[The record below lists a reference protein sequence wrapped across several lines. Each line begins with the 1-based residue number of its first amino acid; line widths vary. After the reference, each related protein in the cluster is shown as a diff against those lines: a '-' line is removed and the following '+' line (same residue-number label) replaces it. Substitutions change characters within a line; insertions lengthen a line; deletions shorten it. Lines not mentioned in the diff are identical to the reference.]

1 MAAQRG
7 QTQAEAGIRKR
18 ISEPVYPADPLSD
31 DALQMC
37 TPAAK
42 GGWCWCLFHMWRDRK
57 SSVRGS
63 FADLGRMWGCGEAE
77 AETIVDELRR
87 LKVCRVMRRNGN
99 VMLTCRRLARREKDN
114 KENAERV
121 RRHRAKRPCNGD
133 VMACNGDVMPMY
145 SAPSSL
151 TTVVKEV
158 VLDPPNP
165 PKPPSPP
172 SRRRGGS
179 ERNQKWKTAIAETV
193 IMLAPV
199 EWRQELAKEE
209 RIKVLIRYE
218 PLIVAATILDL
229 RNGRRKP
236 KSAEDA
242 IKLLQWR
249 LREHK
254 PPSQASYDAAKVKLE
269 GWL

>member
-1 MAAQRG
+1 
-7 QTQAEAGIRKR
+7 
-18 ISEPVYPADPLSD
+18 
-31 DALQMC
+31 
-37 TPAAK
+37 
-42 GGWCWCLFHMWRDRK
+42 
-57 SSVRGS
+57 
-63 FADLGRMWGCGEAE
+63 
-77 AETIVDELRR
+77 
-87 LKVCRVMRRNGN
+87 
-99 VMLTCRRLARREKDN
+99 
-114 KENAERV
+114 
-121 RRHRAKRPCNGD
+121 
-133 VMACNGDVMPMY
+133 
-145 SAPSSL
+145 
-151 TTVVKEV
+151 
-158 VLDPPNP
+158 
-165 PKPPSPP
+165 
-172 SRRRGGS
+172 
-179 ERNQKWKTAIAETV
+179 
-193 IMLAPV
+193 MLAPV

>member
-63 FADLGRMWGCGEAE
+63 FADLGRMWGCDGAE
-77 AETIVDELRR
+77 AETIVEELRR
-87 LKVCRVMRRNGN
+87 LKVCSVMRRNGN

-133 VMACNGDVMPMY
+133 VMACNGDVTAMY

-151 TTVVKEV
+151 TKVVKEEV
-158 VLDPPNP
+158 VLNISTP
-165 PKPPSPP
+165 PKPPPP
-172 SRRRGGS
+172 QGKRS
-179 ERNQKWKTAIAETV
+179 ERNQKWKTEIAHEV
-193 IMLAPV
+193 IKLAPI
-199 EWRQELAKEE
+199 EWRRELAKEE